1 MDRPMVEE
9 IFKELKQPA
18 GMEYMILSARIY
30 NCLYRKIHAL
40 LVSGM
45 NAKKK
50 GETQYKLL
58 VNTLSSSPP
67 YKIRIL
73 LSETDKVC
81 LTYANKRLCEQNIQL
96 EQKLETAVIKQ
107 QRLEN
112 DLLKANSSANYWKS
126 RFRGIVERTM
136 KQQRIAVKLKRK
148 DKSFESYSQRSKFR
162 LKKQLKTTCQL
173 ALDFMGLYDLVPYI
187 VTFYNPAGESFD
199 SITLIEK
206 EEVNESFLGP
216 SDSTPEQD
224 QQLDNVDLLLY
235 IKDKFHVS
243 DRAWHEISKIS
254 KELPTKYT
262 LKQRIKALNNL
273 WTIKLTHGETDG
285 VQISFKD
292 SLLEQVERLVIQ
304 EEIVPCDILKIKLS
318 GDGTRVGTRLQ
329 LLNVTY
335 SIINKG
341 KKASTA
347 KGNYMLAIV
356 KAQDDYEGI
365 RDSLNDLREEMASL
379 AFITCQDVSFKI
391 EYFLGG
397 DWKFLATVCG
407 IGPANNCLYLVP
419 LSKEFKT

>member
-1 MDRPMVEE
+1 MAKKKKNGTIMDRPMVEE

-18 GMEYMILSARIY
+18 GMEDMILSARIY
-30 NCLYRKIHAL
+30 NCLHRKIHAL

-162 LKKQLKTTCQL
+162 LKKELKTTCQL
-173 ALDFMGLYDLVPYI
+173 ALDFMG
-187 VTFYNPAGESFD
+187 
-199 SITLIEK
+199 
-206 EEVNESFLGP
+206 
-216 SDSTPEQD
+216 
-224 QQLDNVDLLLY
+224 
-235 IKDKFHVS
+235 
-243 DRAWHEISKIS
+243 
-254 KELPTKYT
+254 
-262 LKQRIKALNNL
+262 
-273 WTIKLTHGETDG
+273 
-285 VQISFKD
+285 
-292 SLLEQVERLVIQ
+292 
-304 EEIVPCDILKIKLS
+304 
-318 GDGTRVGTRLQ
+318 
-329 LLNVTY
+329 
-335 SIINKG
+335 
-341 KKASTA
+341 
-347 KGNYMLAIV
+347 
-356 KAQDDYEGI
+356 
-365 RDSLNDLREEMASL
+365 
-379 AFITCQDVSFKI
+379 
-391 EYFLGG
+391 
-397 DWKFLATVCG
+397 
-407 IGPANNCLYLVP
+407 
-419 LSKEFKT
+419 